1 MTKQKYAILSHISLG
16 PAQFQPTS
24 VCTSGL
30 LENADKRE
38 QSSTSSKSTTTDI
51 FVWTEEQKGDKNLVN
66 SSHVVKD
73 NTKRSP
79 VHLTV
84 LPVSMLIVPSLPVYD
99 LPTAMSSFLSR
110 LNVRYQNV
118 LQSQVKALVFG
129 IVRQKEKRSKAKG
142 DEGTED
148 EEENKLLREPQ
159 SRSVVGERR
168 GTWRQ
173 SGYPTSREWQKSRRC
188 HILILE
194 WNMEGQASKLS
205 RVGHSYLIAANA
217 RPTAKLLFS
226 SRTGRM
232 RCPSENLHHFA
243 LKRKKTAFFACAGC
257 GDTFDRHGGL

>member
-1 MTKQKYAILSHISLG
+1 
-16 PAQFQPTS
+16 
-24 VCTSGL
+24 
-30 LENADKRE
+30 
-38 QSSTSSKSTTTDI
+38 
-51 FVWTEEQKGDKNLVN
+51 
-66 SSHVVKD
+66 
-73 NTKRSP
+73 
-79 VHLTV
+79 
-84 LPVSMLIVPSLPVYD
+84 MLIMPSLPVYD
-99 LPTAMSSFLSR
+99 LPTAMSSFLPW

-159 SRSVVGERR
+159 SRSVVGERW

-194 WNMEGQASKLS
+194 WNMEGQTSKLS
-205 RVGHSYLIAANA
+205 HVGHSYLIAANA

-232 RCPSENLHHFA
+232 CCPSENLHHFA
-243 LKRKKTAFFACAGC
+243 LKRKKTAFFVLVVVIHLTGMGYSENGFSVSMAISVPSVRAVKEH
-257 GDTFDRHGGL
+257 TSYQNPFLNIWSSVYKNNRH

>member
-1 MTKQKYAILSHISLG
+1 
-16 PAQFQPTS
+16 
-24 VCTSGL
+24 
-30 LENADKRE
+30 
-38 QSSTSSKSTTTDI
+38 
-51 FVWTEEQKGDKNLVN
+51 
-66 SSHVVKD
+66 
-73 NTKRSP
+73 
-79 VHLTV
+79 
-84 LPVSMLIVPSLPVYD
+84 MLIVSSLPVYD
-99 LPTAMSSFLSR
+99 LPTAMPSLLPR

-148 EEENKLLREPQ
+148 EEENKLLGEPQ

-173 SGYPTSREWQKSRRC
+173 SGYPTSREWQESRRC

-194 WNMEGQASKLS
+194 WNMEGQTSKLS

-226 SRTGRM
+226 SRTGRTC
-232 RCPSENLHHFA
+232 RPSENLHHFA
-243 LKRKKTAFFACAGC
+243 LKNRKKTAFILCVLDVVIYLTGIWDSENGFSVSMAISVPSVWAVKERTSEQILFLVIS
-257 GDTFDRHGGL
+257 DLQIFV